1 VRRLGLL
8 FIALLHCSAAW
19 SLDAELTLQQLNHRV
34 FTATDGVPGDIWAL
48 AQTTDGT
55 LWLGGR
61 AGLTRFDGVRFVSYP
76 GVADEPLHSTNLS
89 ALLPTPDGGLWIGFR
104 LGGASLLK
112 GGHITRYGEAE
123 GFPPG
128 TTEQFAWDKDG
139 SLWAATRLGLVRFD
153 GKRWR
158 QVTQESDLGAV
169 YGVLV
174 DRAGTLWIAALD
186 GLFARVAGESRFR
199 EVDRTVRF
207 ASGGT
212 TLAASSDG
220 RIWAAPVGKLL
231 RVDRAEN
238 PGPGSAV
245 EVRESTGRPLLFDE
259 AGNLW
264 GSTDEARSV
273 QRTAYRDLIAAAPQ
287 ALTGDREQ
295 LSQATGNA
303 SEEIFTILEDR
314 ERNVWVGTQTNLHRF
329 SRANVVRESAPACSQ
344 YAARGFSAAAFAA
357 ANPGA
362 LWIACGDGDK
372 GHVDEVR
379 DGKVVSQQVTP
390 VFSVAYCDRDGEVW
404 FAGPTALGHLERGRI
419 VTTPLPAQ
427 ILGRPAQALVGDAS
441 GALWLSVSRRSVW
454 RFRAGEWSEY
464 GNLAALPRGFPLIEA
479 SDERGILWFGYPNG
493 RIARVDGQVVQLFG
507 PAQGLDIGNII
518 GMLAQGGEV
527 WVGGELGLARFD
539 GKRFV
544 PISNASAV
552 PFRGVSGIVR
562 ARNGDLWLN
571 AIAGVE
577 HITRQEIEHVIRD
590 PAHRVESNVFN
601 YLDGVPGTGVQ
612 LRPQPSAIETNDGR
626 IWFSRI
632 GGIISIDATQLVRNP
647 LPPPVTIWALTS
659 GAKRYPNFSTA
670 VQLPVHTT
678 DLRVEYAAGS
688 LTVPERVRF
697 RFKLE
702 GSDRDW
708 QDAGTR
714 REVRYTNLGP
724 GRYTFRVTAANNDGV
739 WNKTGASMDF
749 TILPAFYQT
758 RWFYALCGLAGV
770 LALASLHRMRM
781 HRVAA
786 QVRGKLEE
794 RLAERERIARELH
807 DTLLQGMQGLI
818 WRFQAVADRMPP
830 AEQTRQLMEQSLDQ
844 ADKLLGESRDKVKDL
859 RGSASDSA
867 DLAEALAAAGD
878 QFAQLH
884 HSKFRVSVQGN
895 RRELHPI
902 VREESFLIGRE
913 ALANAFRHADA
924 QTIEAEVTF
933 GDRDLHVRI
942 RDDGRGIDAAFLDA
956 GSRPGH
962 FGLIG
967 MRERAKKL
975 GAQVNVWSKP
985 GLGTEIDLRVPA
997 NVAYQRAVNASG
1009 TGGRR
1014 SPSL

>member
-1 VRRLGLL
+1 VRSLGLL
-8 FIALLHCSAAW
+8 LIALVHCSAAW
-19 SLDAELTLQQLNHRV
+19 SLDTELTLQQLNHRV
-34 FTATDGVPGDIWAL
+34 FSATDGAPGDIWAL

-61 AGLTRFDGVRFVSYP
+61 AGLTRFDGVRFVPYP

-112 GGHITRYGEAE
+112 GGHVTHFDEAD

-128 TTEQFAWDKDG
+128 TTEQFAYDRDG
-139 SLWAATRLGLVRFD
+139 SLWAATRLGLVHFN
-153 GKRWR
+153 GKRWA
-158 QVTQESDLGAV
+158 QVTQESDHGAV

-174 DRAGTLWIAALD
+174 DRAGTLWVAALG

-231 RVDRAEN
+231 RVDRPEN

-245 EVRESTGRPLLFDE
+245 EVRGAIGRPLLFDK

-264 GSTDEARSV
+264 GSIDAARSL
-273 QRTAYRDLIAAAPQ
+273 QRTVYRELTAAAPK
-287 ALTGDREQ
+287 ALTGDREE
-295 LSQATGNA
+295 LSPANDRA
-303 SEEIFTILEDR
+303 SEEIFTLLEDR
-314 ERNVWVGTQTNLHRF
+314 ERNVWVGTQTSLHRF
-329 SRANVVRESAPACSQ
+329 SRANVVRESAPECSQ
-344 YAARGFSAAAFAA
+344 YDSRGFQAAAFAA
-357 ANPGA
+357 TTAGA

-372 GHVDEVR
+372 AHVDEVR
-379 DGKVVSQQVTP
+379 DGKIVSRQAAP

-404 FAGPTALGHLERGRI
+404 FAGPTALGHLENGRI

-427 ILGRPAQALVGDAS
+427 IVGRPAQALVRDAS
-441 GALWLSVSRRSVW
+441 GALWLSVSRRTVW
-454 RFRAGEWSEY
+454 RFRDGEWSEY
-464 GNLAALPRGFPLIEA
+464 GNLLGLPRGYPLIEA
-479 SDERGILWFGYPNG
+479 ADERGILWFGYPNG
-493 RIARVDGQVVQLFG
+493 QVARVEGSAVQLFG
-507 PAQGLDIGNII
+507 PAQGLDIGNIV
-518 GMLAQGGEV
+518 GLLAQGGEV
-527 WVGGELGLARFD
+527 WVGGELGLARFA
-539 GKRFV
+539 GNRFV
-544 PISNASAV
+544 PISNASGA

-571 AIAGVE
+571 AIAGVM
-577 HITRQEIEHVIRD
+577 HIARQEIEHVVRE
-590 PAHRVESNVFN
+590 PAYRIEANMFN

-612 LRPQPSAIETNDGR
+612 LRPQPSAIVMNDGR

-632 GGIISIDATQLVRNP
+632 GGIISIDATQLLRNP

-659 GAKRYPNFSTA
+659 GTKRYPNFGTA
-670 VQLPVHTT
+670 VQLPMHTT
-678 DLRVEYAAGS
+678 DLRVEYTAGS

-697 RFKLE
+697 RFKLD

-739 WNKTGASMDF
+739 WNETGASMDF

-770 LALASLHRMRM
+770 LVLASLQRIWM

-830 AEQTRQLMEQSLDQ
+830 TEQTRQLMEQSLDQ
-844 ADKLLGESRDKVKDL
+844 ADRLLGESRDKVKDL
-859 RGSASDSA
+859 RGSPSDSA

-878 QFAQLH
+878 QFAQLRH
-884 HSKFRVSVQGN
+884 AKFRVSVQGV
-895 RRELHPI
+895 RRDLHPI

-913 ALANAFRHADA
+913 ALANAFCHGEA

-933 GDRDLHVRI
+933 GERDLHVRI
-942 RDDGRGIDAAFLDA
+942 RDDGRGIDAAVLDA

-967 MRERAKKL
+967 MRERAGKL

-985 GLGTEIDLRVPA
+985 GSGTEVDLRVPA
-997 NVAYQRAVNASG
+997 NVAYQR
-1009 TGGRR
+1009 TQRR
-1014 SPSL
+1014 